1 MDFKIVKILF
11 IYFMSTFLLGC
22 GFEPLLSQKN
32 QIYGIEKTFIE
43 GDRRLG
49 QILVN
54 NLNLTTTSEKK
65 ASIYLNANM
74 SKEISDRSNTGKIK
88 EYSIKITYQIKIL
101 DNKNLDQLIDKK
113 FEKSGSYQT
122 SVLHLDTLNNEK
134 KIVNNLIKSIAE
146 QIMNDLSLIK
156 N

>member
-1 MDFKIVKILF
+1 MKLLSIKILL
-11 IYFMSTFLLGC
+11 ISIISSFLLGC

-32 QIYGIEKTFIE
+32 QIYRIEKTYIE

-49 QILVN
+49 QILAN
-54 NLNLTTTSEKK
+54 NLNLTSASDRK
-65 ASIYLNANM
+65 ASIYINADL
-74 SKEISDRSNTGKIK
+74 SKEISDRSTAGKIK
-88 EYSIKITYQIKIL
+88 EYSINITYNIKIIDSESL
-101 DNKNLDQLIDKK
+101 KVLIEKRFD
-113 FEKSGSYQT
+113 KSGSYQT

>member
-1 MDFKIVKILF
+1 
-11 IYFMSTFLLGC
+11 
-22 GFEPLLSQKN
+22 
-32 QIYGIEKTFIE
+32 
-43 GDRRLG
+43 
-49 QILVN
+49 
-54 NLNLTTTSEKK
+54 
-65 ASIYLNANM
+65 M

>member
-74 SKEISDRSNTGKIK
+74 SF
-88 EYSIKITYQIKIL
+88 YL
-101 DNKNLDQLIDKK
+101 VDN
-113 FEKSGSYQT
+113 
-122 SVLHLDTLNNEK
+122 
-134 KIVNNLIKSIAE
+134 
-146 QIMNDLSLIK
+146 
-156 N
+156 